1 MDRKNR
7 RVTYLTG
14 ANATFNAYGMNDD
27 QKKKKNKKEE
37 HHTEQNPHGDPDLR
51 AHRGADRVRHLC
63 ADRLDARGRRPRD
76 AHRRDAQPKRVALRR
91 QRDFYDGTTLHCVAA
106 TGGNE
111 WSYQIGTNAD
121 YDATEKRIVA
131 WSGND
136 LYILNNRGR
145 LIYNNKMS
153 DTVQFAS
160 AGDEYVAVFV
170 GEADN
175 GVVSVINSSGQIVD
189 NITVSN
195 QTLLDI
201 GFFMASTAN
210 NTQPTELM
218 WMLGLNTTGTVL
230 STELQ
235 TFQPGK
241 LSTGKS
247 SIGEHIAYSIYDD
260 NGTLNVVTTRQILHY
275 SYRALEAS
283 SPTLIYGYTVEDV
296 SRSGNTVYQLLVPA
310 QEQSEGISIANV
322 RLVYGSIDRVIHL
335 PSACIAAK
343 LGTKSVYG
351 FSQNAVYAC
360 SFGDTTFR
368 TYALPINVTAV
379 LGMMN
384 DNRAVVASG
393 SEIYVV
399 ELPT

>member
-1 MDRKNR
+1 MDRNKR

-14 ANATFNAYGMNDD
+14 ANSTFGAYGMNDD
-27 QKKKKNKKEE
+27 KKKKNKKKSPFQKILRIVILAAALTAILVVAVMYALNGNTREGIGRI
-37 HHTEQNPHGDPDLR
+37 TRIGATLSQNVSPFGDS
-51 AHRGADRVRHLC
+51 VI
-63 ADRLDARGRRPRD
+63 
-76 AHRRDAQPKRVALRR
+76 
-91 QRDFYDGTTLHCVAA
+91 FYDGTTLHCVAA

-136 LYILNNRGR
+136 LYILNSRGR

-153 DTVQFAS
+153 DAIQFAS

-170 GEADN
+170 GDSDN

-189 NITVSN
+189 NIPVSN

-201 GFFMASTAN
+201 GFFMSTTTSSA
-210 NTQPTELM
+210 QPTELM
-218 WMLGLNTTGTVL
+218 WMLGLNTTGTVI
-230 STELQ
+230 STELH
-235 TFQPGK
+235 TYQPGK

-247 SIGEHIAYSIYDD
+247 SLGEHIAYSIYDE
-260 NGTLNVVTTRQILHY
+260 NGNLNIVTTRQILHY

-296 SRSGNTVYQLLVPA
+296 QQSGKTLYQLLVPA
-310 QEQSEGISIANV
+310 QEQSEGISINNV
-322 RLVYGSIDRVIHL
+322 RLMYGSVDRVLHL
-335 PSACIAAK
+335 PGTCIAAK

-351 FSQNAVYAC
+351 FSANAVYAC
-360 SFGDTTFR
+360 RFGETTFSA
-368 TYALPINVTAV
+368 YAMPINVTAV
-379 LGMMN
+379 LGMMT

>member
-1 MDRKNR
+1 MDRNKR

-14 ANATFNAYGMNDD
+14 ANSTFGAYGMNDD
-27 QKKKKNKKEE
+27 KKKKNKKKSPFQKILRIVILAAALTAILVVAVMYALNGNTREGIGA
-37 HHTEQNPHGDPDLR
+37 TLSQNVSPFGDS
-51 AHRGADRVRHLC
+51 VI
-63 ADRLDARGRRPRD
+63 
-76 AHRRDAQPKRVALRR
+76 
-91 QRDFYDGTTLHCVAA
+91 FYDGTTLHCVAA

-136 LYILNNRGR
+136 LYILNSRGR

-153 DTVQFAS
+153 DAIQFAS

-170 GEADN
+170 GDSDN

-189 NITVSN
+189 NIPVSN

-201 GFFMASTAN
+201 GFFMSTTTSSA
-210 NTQPTELM
+210 QPTELM
-218 WMLGLNTTGTVL
+218 WMLGLNTTGTVI

-235 TFQPGK
+235 TYQPGK

-247 SIGEHIAYSIYDD
+247 SLGEHIAYSIYDE
-260 NGTLNVVTTRQILHY
+260 NGNLNIVTTRQILHY

-296 SRSGNTVYQLLVPA
+296 QQSGKTLYQLLVPA
-310 QEQSEGISIANV
+310 QEQSEGTSINNV
-322 RLVYGSIDRVIHL
+322 RLMHGSVDRVLHL
-335 PSACIAAK
+335 PGTCIAAK

-351 FSQNAVYAC
+351 FSANAVYAC
-360 SFGDTTFR
+360 RFGETTFR
-368 TYALPINVTAV
+368 AYAMPINVTAV
-379 LGMMN
+379 LGMMT

>member
-1 MDRKNR
+1 MDRNKR

-14 ANATFNAYGMNDD
+14 ANSTFGAYGMNDD
-27 QKKKKNKKEE
+27 KKKKNKKKSPFQKILRIVILAAALTAILVVAVMYALNGNTREGIGRIARIGA
-37 HHTEQNPHGDPDLR
+37 TLSQNVSPFGDS
-51 AHRGADRVRHLC
+51 VI
-63 ADRLDARGRRPRD
+63 
-76 AHRRDAQPKRVALRR
+76 
-91 QRDFYDGTTLHCVAA
+91 FYDGTTLHCVAA

-136 LYILNNRGR
+136 LYILNSRGR

-153 DTVQFAS
+153 DAIQFAS

-170 GEADN
+170 GDSDN

-189 NITVSN
+189 NIPVSN

-201 GFFMASTAN
+201 GFFMSTTTSSA
-210 NTQPTELM
+210 QPTELM
-218 WMLGLNTTGTVL
+218 WMLGLNTTGTVI

-235 TFQPGK
+235 TYQPGK

-247 SIGEHIAYSIYDD
+247 SLGEHIAYSIYDE
-260 NGTLNVVTTRQILHY
+260 NGNLNIVTTRQILHY

-296 SRSGNTVYQLLVPA
+296 QQSGKTLYQLLVPA
-310 QEQSEGISIANV
+310 QEQSEGISINNV
-322 RLVYGSIDRVIHL
+322 RLMYGSVDRVLHL
-335 PSACIAAK
+335 PGTCIAAK

-351 FSQNAVYAC
+351 FSTNAVYAC
-360 SFGDTTFR
+360 RFGETTFR
-368 TYALPINVTAV
+368 AYAMPINVTAV
-379 LGMMN
+379 LGMMT

>member
-1 MDRKNR
+1 MDRNKR

-14 ANATFNAYGMNDD
+14 ANSTFGAYGMNDD
-27 QKKKKNKKEE
+27 KKKKNKKKSPFQKILRIVILAAALTAILVVAVMYALNGNTREGIGRI
-37 HHTEQNPHGDPDLR
+37 TRIGATLSQNVSPFGDS
-51 AHRGADRVRHLC
+51 VI
-63 ADRLDARGRRPRD
+63 
-76 AHRRDAQPKRVALRR
+76 
-91 QRDFYDGTTLHCVAA
+91 FYDGTTLHCVAA

-136 LYILNNRGR
+136 LYILNSRGR

-153 DTVQFAS
+153 DAIQFAS

-170 GEADN
+170 GDSDN

-189 NITVSN
+189 NIPVSN

-201 GFFMASTAN
+201 GFFMSTTTSSA
-210 NTQPTELM
+210 QPTELM
-218 WMLGLNTTGTVL
+218 WMLGLNTTGTVI

-235 TFQPGK
+235 TYQPGK

-247 SIGEHIAYSIYDD
+247 SLGEHIAYSIYDE
-260 NGTLNVVTTRQILHY
+260 NGNLNIVTTRQILHY

-296 SRSGNTVYQLLVPA
+296 QQSGKTLYQLLVPA
-310 QEQSEGISIANV
+310 QEQSEGTSINNV
-322 RLVYGSIDRVIHL
+322 RLMYGSVDRVLHL
-335 PSACIAAK
+335 PGTCIAAK

-351 FSQNAVYAC
+351 FSANAVYAC
-360 SFGDTTFR
+360 RFGETTFR
-368 TYALPINVTAV
+368 AYAMPINVTAV
-379 LGMMN
+379 LGMMT
-384 DNRAVVASG
+384 DNRALVASG

>member
-1 MDRKNR
+1 MDRNKR

-14 ANATFNAYGMNDD
+14 ANSTFGAYGMNDD
-27 QKKKKNKKEE
+27 KKKKNKKKSPFQKILRIVILAAALTAILVVAVMYALNGNTREGIGKI
-37 HHTEQNPHGDPDLR
+37 TRIGATLSQNVSPFGDS
-51 AHRGADRVRHLC
+51 VI
-63 ADRLDARGRRPRD
+63 
-76 AHRRDAQPKRVALRR
+76 
-91 QRDFYDGTTLHCVAA
+91 FYDGTTLHCVAA

-136 LYILNNRGR
+136 LYILNSRGR

-153 DTVQFAS
+153 DAIQFAS

-170 GEADN
+170 GDSDN

-189 NITVSN
+189 NIPVSN

-201 GFFMASTAN
+201 GFFMSTTTSSA
-210 NTQPTELM
+210 QPTELM
-218 WMLGLNTTGTVL
+218 WMLGLNTTGTVI

-235 TFQPGK
+235 TYQPGK

-247 SIGEHIAYSIYDD
+247 SLGEHIAYSIYDE
-260 NGTLNVVTTRQILHY
+260 NGNLNIVTTRQILHY

-296 SRSGNTVYQLLVPA
+296 QQSGKTLYQLLVPA
-310 QEQSEGISIANV
+310 QEQSEGTSINNV
-322 RLVYGSIDRVIHL
+322 RLMYGSVDRVLHL
-335 PSACIAAK
+335 PGTCIAAK

-351 FSQNAVYAC
+351 FSANAVYAC
-360 SFGDTTFR
+360 RFGETTFR
-368 TYALPINVTAV
+368 AYAMPINVTAV
-379 LGMMN
+379 LGMMT

>member
-1 MDRKNR
+1 MDRNKR

-14 ANATFNAYGMNDD
+14 ANSTFGAYGMNDD
-27 QKKKKNKKEE
+27 KKKKNKKKSPFQKILRIVILAAALTAILVVAVMYALNGNTREGIGRI
-37 HHTEQNPHGDPDLR
+37 TRIGATLSQNVSPFGDN
-51 AHRGADRVRHLC
+51 VI
-63 ADRLDARGRRPRD
+63 
-76 AHRRDAQPKRVALRR
+76 
-91 QRDFYDGTTLHCVAA
+91 FYDGTTLHCVAA

-136 LYILNNRGR
+136 LYILNSRGR

-153 DTVQFAS
+153 DAIQFAS

-170 GEADN
+170 GDSDN

-189 NITVSN
+189 NIPVSN

-201 GFFMASTAN
+201 GFFMSTTTSSA
-210 NTQPTELM
+210 QPTELM
-218 WMLGLNTTGTVL
+218 WMLGLNTTGTVI

-235 TFQPGK
+235 TYQPGK

-247 SIGEHIAYSIYDD
+247 SLGEHIAYSIYDE
-260 NGTLNVVTTRQILHY
+260 NGNLNIVTTRQILHY

-296 SRSGNTVYQLLVPA
+296 QQSGKTLYQLLVPA
-310 QEQSEGISIANV
+310 QEQSEGISINNV
-322 RLVYGSIDRVIHL
+322 RLMYGSVDRVLHL
-335 PSACIAAK
+335 PGTCIAAK

-351 FSQNAVYAC
+351 FSTNAVYAC
-360 SFGDTTFR
+360 RFGETTFR
-368 TYALPINVTAV
+368 AYAMPINVTAV
-379 LGMMN
+379 LGMMT

>member
-1 MDRKNR
+1 MDRNKR

-14 ANATFNAYGMNDD
+14 ANSTFGAYGMNDN
-27 QKKKKNKKEE
+27 KKKKNKKKSPFQKILRIVILAAALTAILVVAVMYALNGNTREGIGRIARIGA
-37 HHTEQNPHGDPDLR
+37 TLSQNVSPFGDS
-51 AHRGADRVRHLC
+51 VI
-63 ADRLDARGRRPRD
+63 
-76 AHRRDAQPKRVALRR
+76 
-91 QRDFYDGTTLHCVAA
+91 FYDGTTLHCVAA

-136 LYILNNRGR
+136 LYILNSRGR

-153 DTVQFAS
+153 DAIQFAS

-170 GEADN
+170 GDSDN

-189 NITVSN
+189 NIPVSN

-201 GFFMASTAN
+201 GFFMSTTTSSA
-210 NTQPTELM
+210 QPTELM
-218 WMLGLNTTGTVL
+218 WMLGLNTTGTVI

-235 TFQPGK
+235 TYQPGK

-247 SIGEHIAYSIYDD
+247 SLGEHIAYSIYDE
-260 NGTLNVVTTRQILHY
+260 NGNLNIVTTRQILHY

-296 SRSGNTVYQLLVPA
+296 QQSGKTLYQLLVPA
-310 QEQSEGISIANV
+310 QEQSEGTSINNV
-322 RLVYGSIDRVIHL
+322 RLMYGSVDRVLHL
-335 PSACIAAK
+335 PGTCIAAK

-351 FSQNAVYAC
+351 FSANAVYAC
-360 SFGDTTFR
+360 RFGETTFR
-368 TYALPINVTAV
+368 AYAMPINVTAV
-379 LGMMN
+379 LGMMT

>member
-1 MDRKNR
+1 MTPTKS
-7 RVTYLTG
+7 
-14 ANATFNAYGMNDD
+14 ASS
-27 QKKKKNKKEE
+27 
-37 HHTEQNPHGDPDLR
+37 HGR
-51 AHRGADRVRHLC
+51 A
-63 ADRLDARGRRPRD
+63 
-76 AHRRDAQPKRVALRR
+76 
-91 QRDFYDGTTLHCVAA
+91 
-106 TGGNE
+106 
-111 WSYQIGTNAD
+111 
-121 YDATEKRIVA
+121 
-131 WSGND
+131 ND
-136 LYILNNRGR
+136 LYILNRNGR

-160 AGDEYVAVFV
+160 VGDEYVAVFV
-170 GEADN
+170 GDADN
-175 GVVSVINSSGQIVD
+175 GVVSVINGSGQIVD
-189 NITVSN
+189 NITISD

-201 GFFMASTAN
+201 GFFMASTTSNA
-210 NTQPTELM
+210 QPIELM
-218 WMLGLNTTGTVL
+218 WVLGLNTTGTVI

-247 SIGEHIAYSIYDD
+247 SIGEHIAYSIYDE

-296 SRSGNTVYQLLVPA
+296 KQNGSVLYQLLVPA
-310 QEQSEGISIANV
+310 QEQNEGISIANV
-322 RLVYGSIDRVIHL
+322 RLMYGSVDRVIHL
-335 PSACIAAK
+335 PSACIAAR

-360 SFGDTTFR
+360 SFGETTFR
-368 TYALPINVTAV
+368 AYALPINVTAV

-393 SEIYVV
+393 SEIYVI

>member
-1 MDRKNR
+1 MDRNKR

-14 ANATFNAYGMNDD
+14 ANCTFGAYGMNDD
-27 QKKKKNKKEE
+27 KKKKNKKKSPFQKILRIVILAAALTAILVVAVMYALNGNTREGIGKI
-37 HHTEQNPHGDPDLR
+37 TRIGATLSQNVSPFGDS
-51 AHRGADRVRHLC
+51 VI
-63 ADRLDARGRRPRD
+63 
-76 AHRRDAQPKRVALRR
+76 
-91 QRDFYDGTTLHCVAA
+91 FYDGTTLHCVAA

-136 LYILNNRGR
+136 LYILNSRGR

-153 DTVQFAS
+153 DAIQFAS

-170 GEADN
+170 GDSDN

-189 NITVSN
+189 NIPVSN

-201 GFFMASTAN
+201 GFFMSTTTSSA
-210 NTQPTELM
+210 QPTELM
-218 WMLGLNTTGTVL
+218 WMLGLNTTGTVI

-235 TFQPGK
+235 TYQPGK

-247 SIGEHIAYSIYDD
+247 SLGEHIAYSIYDE
-260 NGTLNVVTTRQILHY
+260 NGNLNIVTTRQILHY

-296 SRSGNTVYQLLVPA
+296 QQSGKTLYQLLVPA
-310 QEQSEGISIANV
+310 QEQSEGTSINNV
-322 RLVYGSIDRVIHL
+322 RLMYGSVDRVLHL
-335 PSACIAAK
+335 PGTCIAAK

-351 FSQNAVYAC
+351 FSANAVYAC
-360 SFGDTTFR
+360 RFGETTFR
-368 TYALPINVTAV
+368 AYAMPINVTAV
-379 LGMMN
+379 LGMMT

>member
-1 MDRKNR
+1 MDRNKR

-14 ANATFNAYGMNDD
+14 ANSTFGAYGMNDD
-27 QKKKKNKKEE
+27 KKKKNKKKSPFQKILRIVILAAALTAILVVTVMYALNGNTREGIGRI
-37 HHTEQNPHGDPDLR
+37 TRIGATLSQNVSPFGDS
-51 AHRGADRVRHLC
+51 VI
-63 ADRLDARGRRPRD
+63 
-76 AHRRDAQPKRVALRR
+76 
-91 QRDFYDGTTLHCVAA
+91 FYDGTTLHCVAA

-136 LYILNNRGR
+136 LYILNSRGR
-145 LIYNNKMS
+145 LIYNNNMS
-153 DTVQFAS
+153 DAIQFAS

-170 GEADN
+170 GDSDN

-189 NITVSN
+189 NIPVSN

-201 GFFMASTAN
+201 GFFMSTTTSSA
-210 NTQPTELM
+210 QPTELM
-218 WMLGLNTTGTVL
+218 WMLGLNTTGTVI

-235 TFQPGK
+235 TYQPGK

-247 SIGEHIAYSIYDD
+247 SLGEHIAYSIYDE
-260 NGTLNVVTTRQILHY
+260 NGNLNIVTTRQILHY

-296 SRSGNTVYQLLVPA
+296 QQSGKTLYQLLVPA
-310 QEQSEGISIANV
+310 QEQSEGTSINNV
-322 RLVYGSIDRVIHL
+322 RLMYGSVDRVLHL
-335 PSACIAAK
+335 PGTCIAAK

-351 FSQNAVYAC
+351 FSANAVYAC
-360 SFGDTTFR
+360 RFGETTFR
-368 TYALPINVTAV
+368 AYAMPINVTAV
-379 LGMMN
+379 LGMMT

>member
-1 MDRKNR
+1 MDRNKR

-14 ANATFNAYGMNDD
+14 ANSTFGAYGMNDD
-27 QKKKKNKKEE
+27 KKKKNKKKSPFQKILRIVILAAALTAILVVAVMYALNGNTREGIGRIARIGA
-37 HHTEQNPHGDPDLR
+37 TLSQNVSPFGDS
-51 AHRGADRVRHLC
+51 VI
-63 ADRLDARGRRPRD
+63 
-76 AHRRDAQPKRVALRR
+76 
-91 QRDFYDGTTLHCVAA
+91 FYDGTTLHCVAA

-136 LYILNNRGR
+136 LYILNSRGR

-153 DTVQFAS
+153 DAIQFAS

-170 GEADN
+170 GDSDN

-189 NITVSN
+189 NIPVSN

-201 GFFMASTAN
+201 GFFMSTTTSSA
-210 NTQPTELM
+210 QPTELM
-218 WMLGLNTTGTVL
+218 WMLGLNTTGTVI

-235 TFQPGK
+235 TYQPGK

-247 SIGEHIAYSIYDD
+247 SLGEHIAYSIYDE
-260 NGTLNVVTTRQILHY
+260 NGNLNIVTTRQILHY

-296 SRSGNTVYQLLVPA
+296 QQSGKTLYQLLVPA
-310 QEQSEGISIANV
+310 QEQSEGTSINNV
-322 RLVYGSIDRVIHL
+322 RLMYGSVDRVLHL
-335 PSACIAAK
+335 PGTCIAAK

-351 FSQNAVYAC
+351 FSTNAVYAC
-360 SFGDTTFR
+360 RFGETTFR
-368 TYALPINVTAV
+368 AYAMPINVTAV
-379 LGMMN
+379 LGMMT

>member
-1 MDRKNR
+1 MDRNKR

-14 ANATFNAYGMNDD
+14 ANSTFGAYGMNDD
-27 QKKKKNKKEE
+27 KKKKNKKKSPFQKILRIVILAAALTAILVVAVMYALNGNTREGIGRI
-37 HHTEQNPHGDPDLR
+37 TRIGATLSQNVSPFGDS
-51 AHRGADRVRHLC
+51 VI
-63 ADRLDARGRRPRD
+63 
-76 AHRRDAQPKRVALRR
+76 
-91 QRDFYDGTTLHCVAA
+91 FYDGTTLHCVAA

-136 LYILNNRGR
+136 LYILNSRGR

-153 DTVQFAS
+153 DAIQFAS

-170 GEADN
+170 GDSDN

-189 NITVSN
+189 NIQVSN

-201 GFFMASTAN
+201 SFFMSTTTSSA
-210 NTQPTELM
+210 QPTELM
-218 WMLGLNTTGTVL
+218 WMLGLNTTGTVI

-235 TFQPGK
+235 TYQPGK

-247 SIGEHIAYSIYDD
+247 SLGEHIAYSIYDE
-260 NGTLNVVTTRQILHY
+260 NGNLNIVTTRQILHY

-296 SRSGNTVYQLLVPA
+296 QQSGKTLYQLLVPA
-310 QEQSEGISIANV
+310 QEQSEGTSINNV
-322 RLVYGSIDRVIHL
+322 RLMYGSVDRVLHL
-335 PSACIAAK
+335 PGTCIAAK

-351 FSQNAVYAC
+351 FSANAVYAC
-360 SFGDTTFR
+360 RFGETTFR
-368 TYALPINVTAV
+368 AYAMPINVTAV
-379 LGMMN
+379 LGMMT

>member
-1 MDRKNR
+1 
-7 RVTYLTG
+7 
-14 ANATFNAYGMNDD
+14 MNDD
-27 QKKKKNKKEE
+27 KKKKNKKKSPFQKILRIVILAAALTAILVVAVMYALNGNTREGIGRI
-37 HHTEQNPHGDPDLR
+37 TRIGATLSQNVSPFGDS
-51 AHRGADRVRHLC
+51 VI
-63 ADRLDARGRRPRD
+63 
-76 AHRRDAQPKRVALRR
+76 
-91 QRDFYDGTTLHCVAA
+91 FYDGTTLHCVAA

-136 LYILNNRGR
+136 LYILNSRGR

-153 DTVQFAS
+153 DAIQFAS

-170 GEADN
+170 GDSDN

-189 NITVSN
+189 NIPVSN

-201 GFFMASTAN
+201 GFFMSTTTSSA
-210 NTQPTELM
+210 QPTELM
-218 WMLGLNTTGTVL
+218 WMLGLNTTGTVI

-235 TFQPGK
+235 TYQPGK

-247 SIGEHIAYSIYDD
+247 SLGEHIAYSIYDE
-260 NGTLNVVTTRQILHY
+260 NGNLNIVTTRQILHY

-296 SRSGNTVYQLLVPA
+296 QQSGKTLYQLLVPA
-310 QEQSEGISIANV
+310 QEQSEGISINNV
-322 RLVYGSIDRVIHL
+322 RLMYGSVDRVLHL
-335 PSACIAAK
+335 PGTCIAAK

-351 FSQNAVYAC
+351 FSANAVYAC
-360 SFGDTTFR
+360 RFGETTFR
-368 TYALPINVTAV
+368 SYAMPINVTAV
-379 LGMMN
+379 LGMMT